1 MIRKLNYTFRQ
12 YSSSNGVKSQK
23 QVILFLSSAS
33 WPQPNATAAGTRTNS
48 LLELFTTY
56 SKLFTSAHFGCGAA
70 DIPTSSSSAH
80 DVNNLRKV
88 QRHHIKMNRGQ
99 EMKDLL
105 NSIQSEHGPI
115 KAVVFDRFYSEEA
128 YSFMIKES
136 CPDALRI
143 LDMQDVHSLRIG
155 RQNLVKTLDTDG
167 RNLSSCLMDKV
178 MTFDPKDNYEEDTIN
193 NYKIHSRDIFLREL
207 ASIHRSDLVF
217 VCSSA
222 EMKLLYSWNVPSWK
236 LTLASFFCDKVDRE
250 TLPSFHDRC
259 DFVTVGG

>member
-1 MIRKLNYTFRQ
+1 MIRTINCTFRHC
-12 YSSSNGVKSQK
+12 SSSNGDINQK

-56 SKLFTSAHFGCGAA
+56 SKLFTSAHFGCGSA
-70 DIPTSSSSAH
+70 IPTSSPIAH
-80 DVNNLRKV
+80 DLNDMHEV
-88 QRHHIKMNRGQ
+88 QRHHIKMNRQ
-99 EMKDLL
+99 LEMKDLL
-105 NSIQSEHGPI
+105 NGIQNEHGPI

-136 CPDALRI
+136 CPNALRI

-155 RQNLVKTLDTDG
+155 RQNLVKTLDRDSQ
-167 RNLSSCLMDKV
+167 NLSSCLMDKV
-178 MTFDPKDNYEEDTIN
+178 MAFDPKDNCEEDTLDK
-193 NYKIHSRDIFLREL
+193 YKIQSRDVFLREL

-222 EMKLLYSWNVPSWK
+222 EMKLLHSWNVPSWK
-236 LTLASFFCDKVDRE
+236 LALASFFCDKVDRE
-250 TLPSFHDRC
+250 MLPSFHDRC